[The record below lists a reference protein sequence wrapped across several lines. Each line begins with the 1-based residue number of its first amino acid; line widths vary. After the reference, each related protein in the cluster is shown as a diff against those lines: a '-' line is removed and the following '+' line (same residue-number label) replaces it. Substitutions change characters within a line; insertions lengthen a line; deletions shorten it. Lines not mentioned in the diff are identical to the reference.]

1 MITQCY
7 ECKYATKYCA
17 YWWFPYYDP
26 ICEKGN
32 AMNVKEE
39 CKDFKLIGRRSR

>member
-1 MITQCY
+1 VIEQCY
-7 ECKYATKYCA
+7 DCKYARKYLA
-17 YWWFPYYDP
+17 SWWFPYYDP

-39 CKDFKLIGRRSR
+39 CKEFEQIGRLSR